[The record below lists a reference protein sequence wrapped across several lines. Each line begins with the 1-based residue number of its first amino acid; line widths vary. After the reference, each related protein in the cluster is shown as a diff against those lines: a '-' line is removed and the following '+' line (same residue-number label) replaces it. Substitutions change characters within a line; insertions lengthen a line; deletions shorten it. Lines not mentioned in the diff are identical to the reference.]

1 LLIAP
6 IQSIKIQ
13 GVKETLQL
21 LDAVQPGA
29 IKELRKDI
37 KTIAQPAVSAIKS
50 SLPTTAPL
58 SGMNHYGR
66 TRFAG
71 AKVNSQLLLGRH
83 IASDTIPLVR
93 LQVVSPGDAVGLEIA
108 DMAGRK
114 SMMHGPALPYEYK
127 GRGRIGGSG
136 RQRPTRSRKVV
147 RRGNTAEFSYRIT
160 GQGKGMTDNLG
171 GVPSRYIYPALAG
184 KVEGIAADML
194 KTLDKYA
201 SRINQKLKVN

>member
-1 LLIAP
+1 V
-6 IQSIKIQ
+6 Q
-13 GVKETLQL
+13 GVKEMLQL
-21 LDAVQPGA
+21 LDAVQPGS
-29 IKELRKDI
+29 IKALRKDI
-37 KTIAQPAVSAIKS
+37 RDIAQPAVSAIKS
-50 SLPTTAPL
+50 NLPTTAPL

-71 AKVNSQLLLGRH
+71 AKVNAQLSVSTSIR
-83 IASDTIPLVR
+83 SSTIPLVR

-136 RQRPTRSRKVV
+136 RQKPTRSREVV
-147 RRGNTAEFSYRIT
+147 RRGQTQTFQYRIT

-184 KVEGIAADML
+184 KVDSMAADMM
-194 KTLDKYA
+194 KTIDKY
-201 SRINQKLKVN
+201 SEKINYKLKAS

>member
-1 LLIAP
+1 LTSP
-6 IQSIKIQ
+6 ISTIRVQ

-37 KTIAQPAVSAIKS
+37 RAIAEPAVSAIKS
-50 SLPTTAPL
+50 NLPSTSPL

-71 AKVNSQLLLGRH
+71 AKVNAQLLLGRA
-83 IASDTIPLVR
+83 INSDTIPLVR

-114 SMMHGPALPYEYK
+114 TMQHGPRLPYEYK
-127 GRGRIGGSG
+127 GRGRMGGSG
-136 RQRPTRSRKVV
+136 RQNPTKSRSVV
-147 RRGNTAEFSYRIT
+147 RRGQTQAFQYRIT

-184 KVEGIAADML
+184 KVDGIALDML
-194 KTLDKYA
+194 HTLEKYA
-201 SRINQKLKVN
+201 SRINQKLKAA

>member
-1 LLIAP
+1 M
-6 IQSIKIQ
+6 
-13 GVKETLQL
+13 LQL
-21 LDAVQPGA
+21 LDAVQPGS

-37 KTIAQPAVSAIKS
+37 RQIAEPAVSAIRS
-50 SLPTTAPL
+50 NLPSTSPL

-71 AKVNSQLLLGRH
+71 AKVNAQLLLGRA
-83 IASDTIPLVR
+83 INSDTIPLVR

-114 SMMHGPALPYEYK
+114 TMMHGPRIPYEYK

-136 RQRPTRSRKVV
+136 RQRPTKSRSVV
-147 RRGNTAEFSYRIT
+147 RRGQTASFQYRIT

-184 KVEGIAADML
+184 KVDGIAADMMR
-194 KTLDKYA
+194 TIEKY
-201 SRINQKLKVN
+201 SEKINYKLKAR

>member
-1 LLIAP
+1 V
-6 IQSIKIQ
+6 Q
-13 GVKETLQL
+13 GIKETLQL

-37 KTIAQPAVSAIKS
+37 IQIAQPAVSAIKS
-50 SLPTTAPL
+50 NLPTTSPL

-71 AKVNSQLLLGRH
+71 AKVNAQLLLGRA
-83 IASDTIPLVR
+83 IYSDTIPLVR

-114 SMMHGPALPYEYK
+114 TMAHGPALTYEYK
-127 GRGRIGGSG
+127 GRGRVGGSG
-136 RQRPTRSRKVV
+136 RQRPIRSRKVV

-171 GVPSRYIYPALAG
+171 GIPSRYIYPALAG
-184 KVEGIAADML
+184 KVDNIAADML
-194 KTLDKYA
+194 KILEKYS
-201 SRINQKLKVN
+201 SRINQKLKAA